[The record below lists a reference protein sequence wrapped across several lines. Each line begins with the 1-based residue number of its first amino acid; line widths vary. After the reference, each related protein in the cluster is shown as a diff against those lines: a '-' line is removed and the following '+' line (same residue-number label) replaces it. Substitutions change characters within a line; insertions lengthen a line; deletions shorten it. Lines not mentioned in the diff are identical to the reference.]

1 MILGVDKSFVVCYN
15 NYTETMSEGL
25 VMSKN
30 PRNQSGAKAEEKFEN
45 WLLEHKRTYT
55 KHPKPQQ
62 KADGSVSK
70 LKIDFIVDL
79 ADGNRMLIEISNQN
93 EQGTANEKLPHK
105 FAKYVRIYEEDIYLV
120 RGKKPL
126 PKEVKISLNDACRIY
141 SMDYKKP
148 IRYFDVTMEE
158 MLDILKGNTPVNNSL
173 GDFFG

>member
-1 MILGVDKSFVVCYN
+1 
-15 NYTETMSEGL
+15 
-25 VMSKN
+25 MSKN
-30 PRNQSGAKAEEKFEN
+30 PINQSGAKAEEKFEN
-45 WLLEHKRTYT
+45 CLREHNFTYK
-55 KHPKPQQ
+55 KHPIPPQ
-62 KADGSVSK
+62 KANGSKSK

-158 MLDILKGNTPVNNSL
+158 MLDILKGNNPVNNSL
-173 GDFFG
+173 RDFFG

>member
-1 MILGVDKSFVVCYN
+1 
-15 NYTETMSEGL
+15 MSEGL

-93 EQGTANEKLPHK
+93 RSKMIFSIL
-105 FAKYVRIYEEDIYLV
+105 YLEF
-120 RGKKPL
+120 L
-126 PKEVKISLNDACRIY
+126 Y
-141 SMDYKKP
+141 
-148 IRYFDVTMEE
+148 DVFRLFM
-158 MLDILKGNTPVNNSL
+158 
-173 GDFFG
+173 